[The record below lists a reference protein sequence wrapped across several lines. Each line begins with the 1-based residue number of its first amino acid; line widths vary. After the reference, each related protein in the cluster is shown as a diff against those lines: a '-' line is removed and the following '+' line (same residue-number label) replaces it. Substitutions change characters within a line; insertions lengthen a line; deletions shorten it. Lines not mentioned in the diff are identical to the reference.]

1 MQNYRRSHLKLNNS
15 NILSMII
22 CVKASTIL
30 EILKLVD
37 IIIGCNYNVRV
48 VCTKNMQK
56 ELSQMKYKY
65 LLDTTT
71 GLAGSKLHSCELC
84 SKLFN
89 YSSEVNKYFF
99 L

>member
-22 CVKASTIL
+22 CVKASTIP

-48 VCTKNMQK
+48 
-56 ELSQMKYKY
+56 
-65 LLDTTT
+65 
-71 GLAGSKLHSCELC
+71 
-84 SKLFN
+84 
-89 YSSEVNKYFF
+89 
-99 L
+99 